1 MAEIEKYAY
10 KIAKKIRIRIPD
22 VPGALGKIATE
33 LGKHGAVLGD
43 ITKVHLTSHY
53 ITRDVVLF
61 FDDDRQFA
69 DTMADL
75 ESLKGYKV
83 ISIEDEALR
92 IHRGGKIAVTPTVR
106 VETLSDLRMI
116 YTPGVA
122 QVCSYIIEHP
132 EAARDYTSI
141 GNLVCI
147 ATNGSAVLG
156 LGDIGVLAGMP
167 VMEGKS
173 VILNRMAQVSCIPL
187 LIDSDN
193 AGRIVDALEV
203 VSKTFSVI
211 MIEDIRAPLC
221 FEVEERLQERIDIPV
236 FHDDQHGTATVIL
249 AALLNALKGTGR
261 QKGRVRIV
269 ISGAGAAGMATAR
282 MLLEYGF
289 QHIVL
294 CDKKGAIWRGR
305 PEHMD
310 AYKDSIAGITNQK
323 GEQGPLREI
332 IRGKDIFIGVSSSN
346 LVSKEMVRSMKKDPI
361 VFALANPFPEILPA
375 DALEAGAA
383 VALDGRT
390 VNNSL
395 VFPGIIRG
403 TLDAGAAR
411 ITYPMKFKAA
421 EALASLAG
429 KHDVV
434 PDFMN
439 PLVHRKIAD
448 AVRSAAG
455 RTEKGARAGT

>member
-22 VPGALGKIATE
+22 VPGALGTVATK
-33 LGKHGAVLGD
+33 LGRHGAVLGD

-53 ITRDVVLF
+53 ITRDVILF
-61 FDDDRQFA
+61 FDDDKQFS
-69 DTMADL
+69 DTMSDL
-75 ESLKGYKV
+75 EDLKGYK
-83 ISIEDEALR
+83 ILSIEDEALR

-122 QVCSYIIEHP
+122 QVCNYIVEHP
-132 EAARDYTSI
+132 EAAREYTSI
-141 GNLVCI
+141 GNSVCI
-147 ATNGSAVLG
+147 ATNGSAILG
-156 LGDIGVLAGMP
+156 LGNIGVCAGMP

-173 VILNRMAQVSCIPL
+173 VILNKMAGISCVPL
-187 LIDSDN
+187 LIDSED
-193 AGRIVDALEV
+193 AGRIVDTLEA

-211 MIEDIRAPLC
+211 MIEDIKAPLC
-221 FEVEERLQERIDIPV
+221 FEVEERLQERIDVPV

-249 AALLNALKGTGR
+249 AALLNALSVTGR
-261 QKGRVRIV
+261 HKGRVKVV
-269 ISGAGAAGMATAR
+269 ISGAGAAGMATGR

-289 QHIVL
+289 RHITI
-294 CDKKGAIWRGR
+294 CDRRGAIYRGR

-310 AYKDSIAGITNQK
+310 AYKDSIAEITNKTGEK
-323 GEQGPLREI
+323 GSLRDI
-332 IRGKDIFIGVSSSN
+332 IKEADIFIGVSASN
-346 LVSKEMVRSMKKDPI
+346 LVSQDMVRSMKKGPI

-390 VNNSL
+390 VNNAL
-395 VFPGIIRG
+395 IFPGIIRG
-403 TLDAGAAR
+403 ALDAGASR
-411 ITYPMKFKAA
+411 ITYPMKFSAA
-421 EALASLAG
+421 ETLASLAG
-429 KHDVV
+429 KHEVV

-448 AVRSAAG
+448 VVQLVSD
-455 RTEKGARAGT
+455 RAGKRQGADT

>member
-22 VPGALGKIATE
+22 VPGALGKVATE
-33 LGKHGAVLGD
+33 LGRHGAVLGD

-53 ITRDVVLF
+53 ITRDVILF
-61 FDDDRQFA
+61 FDDDKQFS
-69 DTMADL
+69 DTMSDL
-75 ESLKGYKV
+75 EDLKGYKI

-122 QVCSYIIEHP
+122 QVCNYIIEHP
-132 EAARDYTSI
+132 EAAREYTSI
-141 GNLVCI
+141 GNSVCI
-147 ATNGSAVLG
+147 ATNGSAILG

-173 VILNRMAQVSCIPL
+173 VILNKMAGVSCVPL
-187 LIDSDN
+187 LIDSDD
-193 AGRIVDALEV
+193 AGRIVDTLAA
-203 VSKTFSVI
+203 VSKTFSVV
-211 MIEDIRAPLC
+211 MIEDIKAPLC
-221 FEVEERLQERIDIPV
+221 FEVEEKLQERIQIPV

-249 AALLNALKGTGR
+249 AALLNALKVTGR
-261 QKGRVRIV
+261 HKGRVKIV
-269 ISGAGAAGMATAR
+269 ISGAGAAGMATGR

-289 QHIVL
+289 RHITI
-294 CDKKGAIWRGR
+294 CDRRGAIYQGR

-310 AYKDSIAGITNQK
+310 SYKDSIAEITNK
-323 GEQGPLREI
+323 AGDKGPLHEI
-332 IRGKDIFIGVSSSN
+332 IKGKDIFIGVSSSN
-346 LVSKEMVRSMKKDPI
+346 LVSKEMVRSMKNNPI

-395 VFPGIIRG
+395 IFPGIIRG
-403 TLDAGAAR
+403 ALDAGASR
-411 ITYPMKFKAA
+411 ITYPMKFSAA
-421 EALASLAG
+421 ETLAFLAG
-429 KHDVV
+429 KHEVV

-448 AVRSAAG
+448 AVRIAA
-455 RTEKGARAGT
+455 T